1 MKANATA
8 DAGDDVATLTAAPRS
23 LAGADSKTRT
33 GTPGDS
39 GHQSRG
45 RRGGERASELVS
57 RFALFGVLALLWIAF
72 SVNSPDVFASTSNLQ
87 SVLSVQA
94 TTGLLALAVVVPLVA
109 GQFDLSTGFQLGLAQ
124 SLCAVLVIKEQWPPL
139 LALLVV
145 LVVGV
150 VIGVVNGQ
158 LITRLDLPSFT
169 TTLGTGMLV
178 LGLTQWL
185 TENKVITGPAAAWFF
200 DLGRIRVA
208 GIPLPFIYLALV
220 AAVLFVLLE
229 LTLWGRRAYAVGAN
243 PIAARLSGIAADR
256 QVRHSFVI
264 AGFLCS
270 LAGCISMM
278 SLGGSSPVIG
288 LGSLLP
294 AFAAAFLGATCFR
307 PGRYNVAG
315 TVVAVYV
322 IGVGITGLQQLG
334 AQAYIQDVFNGAALL
349 IALVISTIT
358 RRRRVVA

>member
-1 MKANATA
+1 MAVTAEPREAT
-8 DAGDDVATLTAAPRS
+8 GATSTGAEGPRRS
-23 LAGADSKTRT
+23 T
-33 GTPGDS
+33 GG
-39 GHQSRG
+39 
-45 RRGGERASELVS
+45 RGGDRLADLVS
-57 RFALFGVLALLWIAF
+57 RFALVAVLLLLWSAF
-72 SVNSPDVFASTSNLQ
+72 SVYNPQVFNTTSNLQ
-87 SVLSVQA
+87 TVLSVQA

-158 LITRLDLPSFT
+158 LITRLGLPSFT

-185 TENKVITGPAAAWFF
+185 TENKVITGTAAPWFF

-208 GIPLPFIYLALV
+208 GVPLPFIYLAVV
-220 AAVLFVLLE
+220 AAILFVLLDR
-229 LTLWGRRAYAVGAN
+229 TVWGRRAYAVGAN
-243 PIAARLSGIAADR
+243 PAAARLSGIAADR

-307 PGRYNVAG
+307 PGRYNVVG

-349 IALVISTIT
+349 IALVISTIA
-358 RRRRVVA
+358 RRRRVVG

>member
-1 MKANATA
+1 MSDNSNGAAATA
-8 DAGDDVATLTAAPRS
+8 ARTIEPDRVVRQEQPQVHPGTGAQRAGLQGR
-23 LAGADSKTRT
+23 LAD
-33 GTPGDS
+33 
-39 GHQSRG
+39 
-45 RRGGERASELVS
+45 LVS
-57 RFALFGVLALLWIAF
+57 RFALVGVLAILWAGF
-72 SVNSPDVFASTSNLQ
+72 SLRSPEVFATTSNLQ
-87 SVLSVQA
+87 TILSVQA
-94 TTGLLALAVVVPLVA
+94 TMGLLALALVIPLVA

-124 SLCAVLVIKEQWPPL
+124 SLVAKLVIQEQWSPL

-145 LVVGV
+145 LAVGV
-150 VIGVVNGQ
+150 VIGTLNGQ
-158 LITRLDLPSFT
+158 LITRLGLPSFT

-178 LGLTQWL
+178 LGLTEWL
-185 TENKVITGPAAAWFF
+185 TKNQVITGAAPSWFL
-200 DLGRIRVA
+200 DLGRMRVA
-208 GIPLPFIYLALV
+208 GIPLPFVYLAVV
-220 AAVLFVLLE
+220 AVLLFVLLE
-229 LTLWGRRAYAVGAN
+229 LTVWGRRSYAVGAN
-243 PIAARLSGIAADR
+243 PGAASLSGIAVDR
-256 QVRHSFVI
+256 QIRQSFVI
-264 AGFLCS
+264 TGVLCS

-349 IALVISTIT
+349 IALIISTIT